1 MADLDRVEIFNARQ
15 DLVEEAAS
23 LLVLKPFF
31 LNDVVEKLPAR
42 HKFHNQKKL
51 SVRFNYLVKLNDVGV
66 PHNFE
71 DLNFAHDTGNVGL
84 ILNFILFQ
92 YFYRYLFICQHMSTK
107 AYLAKR
113 TLSNRAT
120 YQKKH
125 II

>member
-15 DLVEEAAS
+15 DLMEEAAS

-31 LNDVVEKLPAR
+31 LNDIVEKFPAR
-42 HKFHNQKKL
+42 HKFHYQKKL
-51 SVRFNYLVKLNDVGV
+51 SIRFNYLVKLNNVGV

-71 DLNFAHDTGNVGL
+71 DLNFTHDTSYVGL

-92 YFYRYLFICQHMSTK
+92 YFYRYLFICQHMSAK

-113 TLSNRAT
+113 TLPDRAT
-120 YQKKH
+120 YQK

>member
-1 MADLDRVEIFNARQ
+1 VADLDRVKIFNARQ

-31 LNDVVEKLPAR
+31 LNDVVEKFPTR

-51 SVRFNYLVKLNDVGV
+51 SIRFNYLVKLNDVGV

-71 DLNFAHDTGNVGL
+71 DFNFAHDTGNVGL

-92 YFYRYLFICQHMSTK
+92 YFYRYLFICQHMSTM

-113 TLSNRAT
+113 TLSNRTT
-120 YQKKH
+120 YQKK
-125 II
+125 I